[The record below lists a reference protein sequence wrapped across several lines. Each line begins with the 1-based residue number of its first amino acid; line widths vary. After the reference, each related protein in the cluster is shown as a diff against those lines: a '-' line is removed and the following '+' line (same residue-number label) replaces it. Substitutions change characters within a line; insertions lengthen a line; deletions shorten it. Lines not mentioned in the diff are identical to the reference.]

1 MNKIIIYLSLA
12 ATCAV
17 CAIAE
22 TLPFTTTHT
31 DAWSRCVDHYD
42 RNVSTNHPS
51 DPMAYPFAIRQ
62 PVGEDLHIDWST
74 TAPPTE
80 AEFNAADG
88 ARGTAVFRDAQNDAK
103 HGAGSSDVR
112 DAAASNIVALADTYG
127 VTEQPVS
134 WADVAAA
141 IQLERA
147 DATASND
154 VMRLLTVIGDGT
166 AMLSYKEFYSENGG
180 DVFDVTW
187 P

>member
-1 MNKIIIYLSLA
+1 MTRQSIFAIVWLA
-12 ATCAV
+12 ATLAV
-17 CAIAE
+17 AE
-22 TLPFTTTHT
+22 TLPFTTTHS

-51 DPMAYPFAIRQ
+51 DPMEYPFAVWQ

-74 TAPPTE
+74 TSPPTE

-88 ARGTAVFRDAQNDAK
+88 ARGTAVFRDAQNDAL

-112 DAAASNIVALADTYG
+112 DASASNIVALSSAYG
-127 VTEQPVS
+127 VTDQPIS
-134 WADVAAA
+134 WAA
-141 IQLERA
+141 IATAMQIERT

-154 VMRLLTVIGDGT
+154 VMRLLTGIGDGT
-166 AMLSYKEFYSENGG
+166 TLLSFKEFYSENGG
-180 DVFDVTW
+180 DVFNVRW